1 MLPQKR
7 AATVGHTEIPQI
19 FLGRFFKR
27 RADPSQLVVKVRLG

>member
-19 FLGRFFKR
+19 LLGRFFER
-27 RADPSQLVVKVRLG
+27 RASPGRPAVKVRLD